1 MGEKVGCIMGIASLP
16 LKDFDP
22 HQLNSKN
29 YALVKNY
36 LENNCTF
43 SFMQCRTKYL
53 DFFNVWT
60 CVQFFRAIFGQK
72 VGTQCFMSKLE
83 S

>member
-1 MGEKVGCIMGIASLP
+1 MGIASLP

-53 DFFNVWT
+53 DFF
-60 CVQFFRAIFGQK
+60 
-72 VGTQCFMSKLE
+72 QCMDLCAVFPGNIWSE
-83 S
+83 GRYSVFYEQT